1 LAGPGNAI
9 LALMRDEE
17 RAAIGKIGD
26 VLEDLRGRWRDP
38 SRQRQEYVTAGEV
51 GAVNAAEQ
59 LANPALL
66 ATLEE
71 LESER
76 RRIHGLLMDG
86 QLTDT
91 NEIQALAAK
100 VERLREDFSVQNV

>member
-1 LAGPGNAI
+1 
-9 LALMRDEE
+9 MRDDE
-17 RAAIGKIGD
+17 RKLIGEIGD
-26 VLEDLRGRWRDP
+26 LLEELRARWRDP
-38 SRQRQEYVTAGEV
+38 SRQRQVYVTAGEV
-51 GAVNAAEQ
+51 DAVNAAEQ

-66 ATLEE
+66 STLEE

-100 VERLREDFSVQNV
+100 VERLRQDFSVQSA